1 MNQLT
6 NYIEDLQRFAEEA
19 LSFIQGMSKEDFL
32 QDRKTQQAATL
43 NLITLGEI
51 STILKN
57 KAPHFLAR
65 STEISWKD
73 ISGMRHRLVHGYNDI
88 NPNVV
93 WDTLTEY
100 VPKLLEQIPSL
111 MVIANELDKHS

>member
-6 NYIEDLQRFAEEA
+6 TYIEDLQRFAEEA

-51 STILKN
+51 STVLKN
-57 KAPHFLAR
+57 KAPHFLAK
-65 STEISWKD
+65 STEISWKF
-73 ISGMRHRLVHGYNDI
+73 LVC
-88 NPNVV
+88 
-93 WDTLTEY
+93 
-100 VPKLLEQIPSL
+100 
-111 MVIANELDKHS
+111 VIA